1 MDTRPESL
9 EGVLKE
15 LRINLILFVGLF
27 PLSGECDIHKSS
39 GVWYG
44 KSLYL
49 GRRTLL
55 SFTTDIRMAYFL
67 TGYLFPNGTPLCI
80 CAAHPTTGA
89 RYTSKDFFV
98 CVWDTQDEFKD
109 KRVHIY
115 SVFRREITQDGSS
128 VIKGFWHPDD
138 LNKLAHDLANEYNL
152 AREAAREARLQRG
165 VR

>member
-49 GRRTLL
+49 
-55 SFTTDIRMAYFL
+55 
-67 TGYLFPNGTPLCI
+67 
-80 CAAHPTTGA
+80 
-89 RYTSKDFFV
+89 
-98 CVWDTQDEFKD
+98 
-109 KRVHIY
+109 
-115 SVFRREITQDGSS
+115 
-128 VIKGFWHPDD
+128 
-138 LNKLAHDLANEYNL
+138 
-152 AREAAREARLQRG
+152 
-165 VR
+165 